1 MSRLSKP
8 KAPIVYES
16 VSIPNG
22 DKETIAEIE
31 HEFEGAA
38 HAGGRY
44 QLELVSANRTLRI
57 PPQISQILYQILHQ
71 LSQNETVGL
80 VPLSRELSTFE
91 AASILGVS
99 RPYLIRLLDKGL
111 IPHTRTGTHRRINVR
126 DLLAFKHMRDRQR
139 AQALDELAQMNAE
152 FIIANAD

>member
-1 MSRLSKP
+1 MSRLSRP

-44 QLELVSANRTLRI
+44 QLELVSANRTRRI
-57 PPQISQILYQILHQ
+57 PPQISQILYQMLHQ
-71 LSQNETVGL
+71 LSQNEAVGL

-99 RPYLIRLLDKGL
+99 RPYLITLLDKGL
-111 IPHTRTGTHRRINVR
+111 IPYTRTGTH
-126 DLLAFKHMRDRQR
+126 
-139 AQALDELAQMNAE
+139 
-152 FIIANAD
+152 